1 MQEEFDW
8 GEELRPLLEKLVIA
22 TKRQYPFLND
32 ENRRRAVSILVIDFL
47 QAMNNGA
54 VITITAE
61 GTETRHLSLAT
72 AA

>member
-1 MQEEFDW
+1 MQGEFDW

-32 ENRRRAVSILVIDFL
+32 GDRRRAVSILVTDFL
-47 QAMNNGA
+47 QAMNDGA

-61 GTETRHLSLAT
+61 GTKTRHLSLAT